1 MRMPNPLYF
10 VLMPF
15 GRKSSPI
22 GGIIDFD
29 AVYLQIIKPA
39 IVATALE
46 PIRADE
52 EQGGGIIRKPM
63 LERLILCEYAVTDL
77 TAVNASRR
85 HGLGPRAARAQPRRI
100 GRGGGAG
107 AGKEKNKFTAL
118 SCRRTPKGNWSSIPL
133 RTRRT
138 WTSDSN
144 QLVWSRLPNT
154 QSILA
159 WNTTRNDEA

>member
-1 MRMPNPLYF
+1 VKETKTDGERHHISEDMRMPNPLCF

-39 IVATALE
+39 IVAAALD

-52 EQGGGIIRKPM
+52 EQGGGIIHRPM
-63 LERLILCEYAVTDL
+63 FERLILCEYAVTDL

-100 GRGGGAG
+100 GRGGGVG
-107 AGKEKNKFTAL
+107 AARFDPG
-118 SCRRTPKGNWSSIPL
+118 SGPSSEI
-133 RTRRT
+133 
-138 WTSDSN
+138 SA
-144 QLVWSRLPNT
+144 
-154 QSILA
+154 ILG
-159 WNTTRNDEA
+159 RVY